1 MFIQPLNAQGIWCI
15 RHLLS
20 VIIALLLSIG
30 SIAPALTAGSAAH
43 LAGKFDPLHNWP
55 IIPIAMVLMPDGR
68 VFAYGTTP
76 DGTPT
81 AKLHYAIWDPS
92 AGTSASA
99 FEVLPNITETDIFC
113 GGQALIPETGH
124 ALILGG
130 DAAVNTKRNYANR
143 DVNIFDP
150 YTDTLIRQTQSMA
163 FRRWYAT
170 AVTMPNGEHTV
181 LGGRD
186 SRYFA
191 GTSTI
196 PATEDTFSPIPEVRL
211 TDGSWRTLNSAISDF
226 AYGKRGASWFYPRA
240 WVNPRGK
247 LFILAHQGKMYELNT
262 AHKGTLSEY
271 MTKIPAGRQSLS
283 SIMFAPNRILS
294 IRQNRAAVVV
304 DISNTGEPVISSGGT
319 LASDHQFGNA
329 TVLADGQVW
338 VNGGSSSGNTL
349 SGMILESELWN
360 PNTNTWTITAS
371 ASTARLYHSTSL
383 LLPDGTVFTGGGG
396 SPGPITQLNGEIFH
410 PPYLFKTDGSGEFA
424 PRPSIVDAPTTML
437 NWNQEFS
444 IEATH
449 SIAKVTLVR
458 AGVVTHNF
466 NNETRFFDL
475 PVSGG
480 GGGGAGNIVT
490 VKTPATPNIAPPGFY
505 LLFVWN
511 ALGVPS
517 VAKIIQIG

>member
-1 MFIQPLNAQGIWCI
+1 MMFISSLKAQGIWCT

-20 VIIALLLSIG
+20 VISALLLSIG

-55 IIPIAMVLMPDGR
+55 IIPIAVVLMPDGR

-76 DGTPT
+76 TGAQT

-92 AGTSASA
+92 AGTGASA

-130 DAAVNTKRNYANR
+130 DAMVNTKRNYANR

-150 YTDTLIRQTQSMA
+150 YTDTLIRQTQSMS

-186 SRYFA
+186 SRYFE

-196 PATEDTFSPIPEVRL
+196 PATEATFSPIPEVRS
-211 TDGSWRTLNSAISDF
+211 TDGSWRTLDSAISDT
-226 AYGKRGASWFYPRA
+226 AYGKIGASWFYPRA

-247 LFILAHQGKMYELNT
+247 LFILAHNGTMYELDTANT
-262 AHKGTLSEY
+262 GKLSKY
-271 MTKIPAGRQSLS
+271 KLKISASLPRLPS
-283 SIMFAPNRILS
+283 VMFAPNRILS
-294 IRQNRAAVVV
+294 IRKDRAAVVV
-304 DISNTGEPVISSGGT
+304 DISNTGEPVITSGGT
-319 LASDHQFGNA
+319 LARDHQYGNA
-329 TVLADGQVW
+329 IVLADGQVW
-338 VNGGSSSGNTL
+338 VSGGSSSGNSL

-360 PNTNTWTITAS
+360 PNTNTWTKTAS
-371 ASTARLYHSTSL
+371 AATARLYHSTSL

-396 SPGPITQLNGEIFH
+396 APGPIKQLNGEIFH
-410 PPYLFKTDGSGEFA
+410 PPYLFKKDGSGEFA
-424 PRPSIVDAPTTML
+424 PRPSIIDAPTTML
-437 NWNQEFS
+437 DWNQEFS
-444 IEATH
+444 IEATA

-458 AGVVTHNF
+458 AGAVTHNYD
-466 NNETRFFDL
+466 NEARFFDL
-475 PVSGG
+475 PVSQ
-480 GGGGAGNIVT
+480 AGRIVT

-511 ALGVPS
+511 AWGVPS
-517 VAKIIQIG
+517 IAKIVQIG